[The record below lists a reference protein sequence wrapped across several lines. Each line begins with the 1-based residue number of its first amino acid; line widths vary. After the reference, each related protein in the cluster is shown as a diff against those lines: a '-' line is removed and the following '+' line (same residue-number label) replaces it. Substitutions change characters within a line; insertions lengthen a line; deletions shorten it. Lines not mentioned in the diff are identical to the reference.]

1 MRPSWWYAALFLLA
15 SAGPRGLKH
24 DWTRVDRFTLGG
36 QLCCGQFLYAVK
48 LPSGSLRAW
57 LMETREIRC
66 LFGGRFWRLLMHG
79 SLRNSGLK
87 E

>member
-48 LPSGSLRAW
+48 LPSWQPSRLANGDAGNPLSV
-57 LMETREIRC
+57 
-66 LFGGRFWRLLMHG
+66 WR
-79 SLRNSGLK
+79 
-87 E
+87 